1 MATIIKAADRSA
13 TDLDPNGERHL
24 ERAREQAGA
33 ILAEA
38 RREAADIRA
47 EAEEQG
53 RSAAQ
58 NAAESALDGRIA
70 RQLES
75 LLPALRQAAA
85 GIEEA
90 RAACLVHWEGRAVHL
105 AASIAERVIRRELTQ
120 SPDITLTL
128 IQEALDLAAGSAELR
143 IHLNPADHA
152 ALGPAVVRLAAEAST
167 RSATEVVADPSVT
180 SGGCR
185 VQTRFGMIDQS
196 IETQLARI
204 VQELTH

>member
-13 TDLDPNGERHL
+13 IDLDPNGERHL
-24 ERAREQAGA
+24 ERARQQAEM

-47 EAEEQG
+47 QAEEQG
-53 RSAAQ
+53 RSAARS
-58 NAAESALDGRIA
+58 AAEAAVEGKIA
-70 RQLES
+70 RQTET

-105 AASIAERVIRRELTQ
+105 AASMAERVIRRELTRT
-120 SPDITLTL
+120 PEITLAL
-128 IQEALDLAAGSAELR
+128 VQEALDLAAGSPVLR

-167 RSATEVVADPSVT
+167 RTATEVVADPSVT

-185 VQTRFGMIDQS
+185 VQTRFGTIDQS
-196 IETQLARI
+196 IETQLSRI